1 MIKRNWDDL
10 GITNLQ
16 IWLLYLI
23 LGKKNFLS
31 LMRKYLNKNIYV
43 IDIIYIM
50 SQDPLRFKEKG
61 NRSIS

>member
-1 MIKRNWDDL
+1 MVIIFDTR
-10 GITNLQ
+10 
-16 IWLLYLI
+16 
-23 LGKKNFLS
+23 KKNFLS